1 MADTRLS
8 AKELRALPDADLRE
22 QAAKLRQELWQ
33 QRVKIKEGSIQQTHQ
48 GRAVRRQIARVLT
61 IARQQQAKPERT
73 SPS

>member
-1 MADTRLS
+1 MPEKRSS

-33 QRVKIKEGSIQQTHQ
+33 QRVKMKEGSSQQTHQ
-48 GRAVRRQIARVLT
+48 GRIVRRQIARVLT
-61 IARQQQAKPERT
+61 IVRQQQAKPERT

>member
-1 MADTRLS
+1 MADTRPS
-8 AKELRALPDADLRE
+8 AKELRALPETDLRE

-33 QRVKIKEGSIQQTHQ
+33 QRVKIKEGAVQQTHQ
-48 GRAVRRQIARVLT
+48 GRVIRRQIARVLT

>member
-1 MADTRLS
+1 MAEKRLS
-8 AKELRALPDADLRE
+8 AKELRALPEADLRE

-73 SPS
+73 STS

>member
-1 MADTRLS
+1 MAEKRLS
-8 AKELRALPDADLRE
+8 AKELRALPEADLRE

-33 QRVKIKEGSIQQTHQ
+33 QRVKMKEGSIQQTHQ